1 MDEHHAETD
10 GNHEQTDLNSKML
23 QNTGGFFS
31 QSAVKNIQI
40 KEFISKMPQIAKETT
55 PKPP

>member
-31 QSAVKNIQI
+31 QSAVKTIQI
-40 KEFISKMPQIAKETT
+40 KEFISKMPQIAKGNH
-55 PKPP
+55 P